1 MDSDRAIDLS
11 KSDKLKSVESRMN
24 NGKSSHVGVL
34 SNRDNLEW
42 IQSKTDEND
51 PVQARLLRD
60 MNEAR

>member
-51 PVQARLLRD
+51 PV
-60 MNEAR
+60 